1 VQKVTGSGVSSGDRV
16 VFFPTRLP
24 VGGSGREA
32 WGGVIPGRGRDAW
45 GENEMHEEEMHEA
58 KVEGRGGR
66 EDVDVD
72 VDEER
77 ERECNQTCI
86 KNRRARQ

>member
-1 VQKVTGSGVSSGDRV
+1 M
-16 VFFPTRLP
+16 
-24 VGGSGREA
+24 
-32 WGGVIPGRGRDAW
+32 GGVIPGRGRDAW